1 MSDEQRLKLK
11 GLAVDVG
18 VVFSRLLLLP
28 VACCLGLLPTA
39 VGEARSGK
47 TLDIKA
53 LSILSGIEAKDVEPK
68 GLSAGDRVTM
78 TDRLYNLA
86 PQFGKPNG
94 ALVGQDRGTVTVR
107 RDKRSADF
115 RGIARLPRGTILVK
129 GKVTL
134 GAAVST
140 LAVVGGTGRFS
151 RARGTLLITE
161 LGGKRAKNVFR
172 LTLP

>member
-1 MSDEQRLKLK
+1 MQRTPCTAQSRHERRAAPQAQRA
-11 GLAVDVG
+11 GRRCG

-47 TLDIKA
+47 TLDIKV

-115 RGIARLPRGTILVK
+115 RGIARLPRG
-129 GKVTL
+129 
-134 GAAVST
+134 
-140 LAVVGGTGRFS
+140 
-151 RARGTLLITE
+151 
-161 LGGKRAKNVFR
+161 
-172 LTLP
+172 